1 MALTDFLTNISS
13 TQIKALTTTTI
24 NKLDGAQVAALN
36 TKGDQLSAAQVGA
49 IDDGAIASLDF
60 SVLTSKSIAGL
71 TAVQI
76 DALATGATLVG
87 ETKLNADNIG
97 YLSAAAVGSFD
108 EDQLDELSTEVD
120 GEVLLN
126 SLNSKQVQALATAEL
141 SATTLG
147 ALSDQQVSQ
156 LSTSQMAALN
166 GTQLGD
172 IGEDLD
178 MLTSAQ
184 LKALSNNVLKDLDTT
199 DLALLSNDAL
209 KGLESQD
216 FMSLSDEKL
225 DALFLLDAASTAT
238 PEEKAARIANVNA
251 EWVTAAYLDQTSE
264 NP

>member
-49 IDDGAIASLDF
+49 VNTNAIASLDF
-60 SVLTSKSIAGL
+60 GALATKSIGGL
-71 TAVQI
+71 TALQI
-76 DALATGATLVG
+76 AALDP
-87 ETKLNADNIG
+87 ETALLGDTKINAETIG
-97 YLSAAAVGSFD
+97 YLSAGAVSGLTG
-108 EDQLDELSTEVD
+108 DQLDALSAEVD
-120 GEVLLN
+120 GEILLT
-126 SLNSKQVQALATAEL
+126 SLNSKQVQALDVADL

-216 FMSLSDEKL
+216 FMSLTDEKL
-225 DALFLLDAASTAT
+225 DALFLLNAGSTAT
-238 PEEKAARIANVNA
+238 ADEKAARIANVNA
-251 EWVTAAYLDQTSE
+251 EWVTAAYLDQDSE